1 MGCILGIPQKNFT
14 RTPYQHSGPGGPDG
28 APPPPPPQMGSAK
41 PSHAALE
48 VKNGKVIA
56 KDQDLTGVITDTK
69 ASDIKLTLDSDET
82 GGIYVAGEGSDYTVE
97 HADILI
103 SGSTEV
109 FDMMLSGVA
118 VDDHGILTLK
128 NCKVHM
134 DGRQR
139 LATAASGSS
148 ILKVFDSLLVYHG
161 EAWPVSQP
169 EVNTVMNGNMSK
181 APVFLEIEGNMRT
194 HCTVSNSQSYFYDST
209 IIADSWAALSTDI
222 ADGHV
227 YLEANNCNVITTR
240 AGYGTYADTNCHT
253 VLNHCTLQVQHMVGI
268 ISGEAKL
275 ELNHC
280 TAKCGN
286 YVVLN
291 HVVGGGDNDAMLT
304 QVSDISIVGGS
315 YQCEDSAVIVKSC
328 NADIV
333 MDHAKIHSYAHTLLK
348 SRINDDPCAPDAAG
362 KNVYGIHA
370 QLKNGAYDGDILHT
384 DSQRPMSV
392 TLEQAQL
399 SGAITGN
406 VYLTFDQGS
415 RWTATGDSNVILNG
429 DVLEGQIDADE
440 GVTICAVGGAAT
452 EKTLPSGGKLI
463 ITTSI

>member
-1 MGCILGIPQKNFT
+1 MGYIFGIPRKRFT
-14 RTPYQHSGPGGPDG
+14 RTPYQRSGPGGPDG
-28 APPPPPPQMGSAK
+28 GPPPPPPQMGDAK
-41 PSHAALE
+41 PTHAALE
-48 VKNGKVIA
+48 IKNGKVIA
-56 KDQDLTGVITDTK
+56 KEPALTGVVTDTK
-69 ASDIKLTLDSDET
+69 ALDIKLTLDSAET
-82 GGIYVAGEGSDYTVE
+82 GGIYVSGKGSDYTLE
-97 HADILI
+97 HADIRI
-103 SGSTEV
+103 SGGTEG
-109 FDMMLSGVA
+109 FDMKLSGAA

-148 ILKVFDSLLVYHG
+148 TLKVYDSLLVSHG
-161 EAWPVSQP
+161 EAWPVNRP

-227 YLEANNCNVITTR
+227 YLEANNCHVITTR
-240 AGYGTYADTNCHT
+240 AGYGTYADTDCHT
-253 VLNHCTLQVQHMVGI
+253 VLNHCDLQVQHMAGL

-333 MDHAKIHSYAHTLLK
+333 MDHAEIHSYAHTLLK

-362 KNVYGIHA
+362 KAVYGIHA
-370 QLKNGAYDGDILHT
+370 HLKNGAYDGDILHT
-384 DSQRPMSV
+384 DTQRPMSV

-399 SGAITGN
+399 SGAITGK
-406 VYLTFDQGS
+406 VYLTFGPES
-415 RWTATGDSNVILNG
+415 CWTATGDSSVVFNG
-429 DVLEGQIDADE
+429 DVKEDQIDANT
-440 GVTICAVGGAAT
+440 GITICAVGGAAM
-452 EKTLPSGGKLI
+452 EKTLPSGGRLI
-463 ITTSI
+463 VTTFD